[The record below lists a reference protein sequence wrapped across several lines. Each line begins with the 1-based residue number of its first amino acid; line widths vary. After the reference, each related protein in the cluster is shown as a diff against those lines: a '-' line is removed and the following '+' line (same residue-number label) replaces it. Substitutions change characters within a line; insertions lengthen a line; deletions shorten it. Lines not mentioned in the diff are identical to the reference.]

1 LTIDDCASHHTLPGS
16 QQNGEGPVNREFLV
30 DHRHDAIHVL
40 LTGEIDVAAVPAVTR
55 SIQRALANHG
65 RRIVINLDA
74 VTFLDSSGLG
84 AIVGGYRDAVRL
96 GVGFSIGP
104 PAVPAVA
111 RVLELTGLGDA
122 LAVDEVSNGEAGSAG

>member
-1 LTIDDCASHHTLPGS
+1 
-16 QQNGEGPVNREFLV
+16 VNREFLV

-40 LTGEIDVAAVPAVTR
+40 LTGEIDLQAVPAVSR
-55 SIQRALANHG
+55 SIQRALSGSA
-65 RRIVINLDA
+65 RRVVINLDA

-84 AIVGGYRDAVRL
+84 AIVAGYRDAVRL

-111 RVLELTGLGDA
+111 RVLDLTGLADA
-122 LAVDEVSNGEAGSAG
+122 LAAEEAAEGETGAAG